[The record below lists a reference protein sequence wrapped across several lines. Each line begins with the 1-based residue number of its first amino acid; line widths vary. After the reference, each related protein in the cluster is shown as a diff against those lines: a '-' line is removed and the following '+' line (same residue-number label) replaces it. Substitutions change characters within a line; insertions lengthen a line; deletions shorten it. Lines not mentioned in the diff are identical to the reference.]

1 MDSAISFVVAVAF
14 MVLKVFMINIPFIIL
29 IGVFGIALLTC
40 AWAILQVDSW
50 ATFIS
55 ALKFWNHMEHHD
67 VPEEERH
74 IVAQRIIRAR
84 RKATAR
90 TVQLVRSASM
100 MAAAVVPGRSSSF
113 IARPGA
119 RESNSSPA

>member
-1 MDSAISFVVAVAF
+1 
-14 MVLKVFMINIPFIIL
+14 MVNERDGKQYKKVLRTIK
-29 IGVFGIALLTC
+29 A
-40 AWAILQVDSW
+40 A
-50 ATFIS
+50 
-55 ALKFWNHMEHHD
+55 
-67 VPEEERH
+67 EEERH

-113 IARPGA
+113 IARPGVH
-119 RESNSSPA
+119 ESNSSPA